1 MFDGI
6 LKLLSLY
13 ATLVTTLFEIALKI
27 SVWLAKILNNALT
40 KITASHVNTD
50 REFNSK
56 PKPTIETKVQGR
68 SQTPTPSHVEPA
80 PKDTYDP
87 PPLPSSGGQ
96 TYSRTKAVL
105 DAVDHGIWVAGKD
118 DFITPHP
125 RAEDLLSMLDALML
139 ITGSPYTI
147 PKLDTS
153 SQSSTSLLTGRIDDD
168 FDDVSPRHI
177 PRPDGKLWSIALNQ
191 KAIPLP
197 QPRASALA
205 PQVTS

>member
-6 LKLLSLY
+6 FKLLSLY
-13 ATLVTTLFEIALKI
+13 ATLITTLFEIILKS
-27 SVWLAKILNNALT
+27 SVWLAKILNNTLT
-40 KITASHVNTD
+40 KLTASHVNTD
-50 REFNSK
+50 HEFNSK
-56 PKPTIETKVQGR
+56 PKPTIETKVQD
-68 SQTPTPSHVEPA
+68 SEPKPVPSYAEPTPQ
-80 PKDTYDP
+80 DGYDSA
-87 PPLPSSGGQ
+87 PPLSSGGRS
-96 TYSRTKAVL
+96 YSQTKAVL
-105 DAVDHGIWVAGKD
+105 DMADHGIWVAGKD

-153 SQSSTSLLTGRIDDD
+153 SQSSTSLLTSRIDDD
-168 FDDVSPRHI
+168 FDDVPPRHI